1 MNRFVV
7 GALVGLASACTSLTG
22 PFEVSARPA
31 ALRLENSSAMAIYY
45 VLIESETATRV
56 DWAPC
61 TNPLSCTKV
70 APGGATNIPYAQIMG
85 YEPGDAEVI
94 LYWWHLEP
102 APAGGFQ
109 VDSIRAKRV
118 HVWPGA

>member
-1 MNRFVV
+1 MNRYVV
-7 GALVGLASACTSLTG
+7 GALLVSVAACSSPTG
-22 PFEVSARPA
+22 PFQVTARTQS
-31 ALRLENSSAMAIYY
+31 LKLENSGVVPVYY

-61 TNPLSCTKV
+61 TDPSACTHV
-70 APGGATNIPYAQIMG
+70 APRAATSIPYEQIMG

-109 VDSIRAKRV
+109 VDSMQAKRIRL
-118 HVWPGA
+118 WPGA

>member
-1 MNRFVV
+1 MTV
-7 GALVGLASACTSLTG
+7 
-22 PFEVSARPA
+22 
-31 ALRLENSSAMAIYY
+31 YY

-61 TNPLSCTKV
+61 TNPSSCAQV
-70 APGGATNIPYAQIMG
+70 APLAATNIPYAQIMG

-118 HVWPGA
+118 RVWPGA